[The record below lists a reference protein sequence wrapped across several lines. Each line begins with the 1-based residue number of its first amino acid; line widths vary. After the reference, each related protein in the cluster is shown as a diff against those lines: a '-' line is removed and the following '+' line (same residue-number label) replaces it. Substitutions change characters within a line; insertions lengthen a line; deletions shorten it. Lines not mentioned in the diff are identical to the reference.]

1 MRVVC
6 VDYNAPNE
14 FLTMIA
20 VVENSRMR
28 KEQLKRGDSVVGV
41 AMRYYTRGKHH
52 AKCKKMVGAV
62 YLSTGTDIRQDVGLI
77 RLYVPGTA

>member
-20 VVENSRMR
+20 VFENSRMR
-28 KEQLKRGDSVVGV
+28 KEQLKRGDSVLGV
-41 AMRYYTRGKHH
+41 AIGTVLGVNTMLS
-52 AKCKKMVGAV
+52 AKKWLVLC
-62 YLSTGTDIRQDVGLI
+62 I
-77 RLYVPGTA
+77 